1 MRMCLAVLTTMLL
14 AAGCGATIEVKGALP
29 AHRMKIAVLDFSD
42 AGAYKAMRDYSVAGA
57 TGSEHPD
64 TKVAQAVRRA
74 LAKCPDY
81 DVISWLDM
89 RRTLKADKEVRA
101 ASDADAIALGKKLG
115 VEGVVVGEVRK
126 YKQSWA
132 PLLVGWASVAFT
144 ARCIEVVSGKELWS
158 ARVQDRRSGA
168 IEEDLAADLSR
179 RLCEQLRINTAR
191 RP

>member
-1 MRMCLAVLTTMLL
+1 MRGYVVL
-14 AAGCGATIEVKGALP
+14 AAVMIFAGGCGATIEVKGALP
-29 AHRMKIAVLDFSD
+29 ARRMKIAVLDFSD
-42 AGAYKAMRDYSVAGA
+42 AGVYKAMRDYSVAGA
-57 TGSEHPD
+57 AGSEHPD

-126 YKQSWA
+126 YKQSWTLQLA
-132 PLLVGWASVAFT
+132 GWASVAFT
-144 ARCIEVVSGKELWS
+144 ARCIEVVSGNELWS

-179 RLCEQLRINTAR
+179 KLCEQLRINTAR